1 VYRGDHRT
9 DPADVSVAGLGAR
22 IVRDPA
28 AGGDRIEYIYRSDP
42 DYPEDLS
49 PLADP
54 DLDLR
59 EGDVVLAVNGV
70 DVLSAPHL
78 NALLRNQGGE
88 QVLLSLRSA
97 ETGEVRDQI
106 VVPINDE
113 DELRYRDWEYTRRLR
128 VEAAGAGEIGYLHLR
143 AMGADDLAEWYRSF
157 YPVFNRGGLIVDV
170 RHNSGGNIDSILL
183 EKLLRQAWFFWKPRV
198 GESYANMQYAFTG
211 HLVVLTDE
219 FTASDGEAFAE
230 GVRRLDLGTIIGTRT
245 WGGEIWLSFDNL
257 LSDGGLASAPQ
268 TGVYGPEGEWLIE
281 GHGVDPDIVV
291 DNLPHA
297 TFNGED
303 SQLEAAIGF
312 LLDAIAREPVE
323 IPPAPPYPDTSF

>member
-1 VYRGDHRT
+1 
-9 DPADVSVAGLGAR
+9 
-22 IVRDPA
+22 
-28 AGGDRIEYIYRSDP
+28 
-42 DYPEDLS
+42 
-49 PLADP
+49 
-54 DLDLR
+54 
-59 EGDVVLAVNGV
+59 
-70 DVLSAPHL
+70 
-78 NALLRNQGGE
+78 
-88 QVLLSLRSA
+88 
-97 ETGEVRDQI
+97 
-106 VVPINDE
+106 
-113 DELRYRDWEYTRRLR
+113 
-128 VEAAGAGEIGYLHLR
+128 
-143 AMGADDLAEWYRSF
+143 MGADDLAEWYRSF